1 MKGSFMSDENINEQN
16 EGVEAET
23 TVPEAVEAEAEVAA
37 EEPVAE
43 AAAEEP
49 ATEPEAEAAAEPEP
63 APVVKKAEK
72 AEKAAKAAKPAKSS
86 KQAVQVKSGVAVP
99 VFAVCVV
106 IAVVLGFVFGHFVL
120 SSDSTVSLSGKTSLT
135 DTDLDST
142 IATYTYN
149 GQTTS
154 VSAREVI
161 LSNSTLDAA
170 KSDDDTYEVP
180 TADDVISYAR
190 NQIVIK
196 AAEAKG
202 ITVSDDDVDE
212 YCTSMFGSSD
222 YASIASQYSIDE
234 DTAKATIKQSCIMS
248 KLRDSVATTEVPDQP
263 TSPTEP
269 ADDATDTPTAEYAAY
284 IIELAGDEW
293 DSENNTW
300 ASTDG
305 DYYAALSTYEITN
318 DSATYAAAEAAY
330 NVAYSA
336 YSTAYSQKYSEWSTY
351 VNEVLSNATIQ
362 IGSLAV

>member
-16 EGVEAET
+16 EGVEVEAAA
-23 TVPEAVEAEAEVAA
+23 PEAVE
-37 EEPVAE
+37 PE
-43 AAAEEP
+43 AAAEEQ
-49 ATEPEAEAAAEPEP
+49 AAEAVAEEPAAEPEP

-72 AEKAAKAAKPAKSS
+72 AEKADKVDKPAKAAKPAKSN
-86 KQAVQVKSGVAVP
+86 KQAVQVKTGVAVP

-142 IATYTYN
+142 IATYSYN

-154 VSAREVI
+154 VTAREVI

-212 YCTSMFGSSD
+212 YCTTMFGSSD

-248 KLRDSVATTEVPDQP
+248 KLRDAVATTEVPDQP

-284 IIELAGDEW
+284 IIDLAGDEW